1 MNVLAPPPDA
11 VIEPNQSGMSETDIM
26 RIAEQVTRM
35 MQNSGPA
42 ATDPGGVSVQSQALQ
57 LVHGSEEGG
66 IFRNGPANT
75 AGDALQGGDISA
87 QTIGIVQQAR
97 QQTIEIARSGVNVA
111 TGFVGYDLK
120 VPAAMLVPFMTPAI
134 NMTPREGGV
143 GVDIH
148 NWKAI
153 TDFFG
158 GNGPQSVVGA
168 VADGGTPSFVSY
180 NVTPMSNTFQ
190 TIGLQNS
197 LTFQSQWRGRQ
208 LQGDL
213 RATLTAQ
220 LLFALKLVEENWVIN
235 MSDRLWT
242 PPPILMSAVNSGG
255 TITSASGANMYFII
269 TAVNAQGETL
279 GTTQQS
285 IAVPGTTSSITLTI
299 FTVPNATK
307 YNVYAGQAGTPPAN
321 GAMWL
326 QSATTQFGGA
336 NNLNQPASPI
346 QGSFTA
352 TMTAPPAT
360 SGTAYSTVVTA
371 GNTAKVAVDGGGNII
386 TWKGMQSLTYAN
398 AAASTNTGAGGLKS
412 QVIQPAATTGFLAL
426 ADIQQLFTNMYL
438 NARANP
444 DVLFVSPQ
452 DSITINNLVATNGE
466 TRVVV
471 QGDRASVATGQM
483 DLTAGFHVTRVLNQV
498 TQRLVNIIQLP
509 FLAQGTMLAGSYQF
523 PYPVPNYGNT
533 PTRIIT
539 NQEYYGVDY
548 PPTPATPTSWGMGDY
563 VDSTFVLEFIGGWG
577 AINGI
582 VYH

>member
-1 MNVLAPPPDA
+1 MTQTPTKPDA
-11 VIEPNQSGMSETDIM
+11 VVEPNTPGFSEADIM
-26 RIAEQVTRM
+26 RIAEAVAGMMRTGSAPTTPVTP
-35 MQNSGPA
+35 QA
-42 ATDPGGVSVQSQALQ
+42 QALE
-57 LVHGSEEGG
+57 LVHGVQEGN

-75 AGDALQGGDISA
+75 VGDALQGGDISA

-97 QQTIEIARSGVNVA
+97 QNADITRAGINVA

-120 VPAAMLVPFMTPAI
+120 VPAAMLVPFLTPML
-134 NMTPREGGV
+134 NMTPRETGV
-143 GVDIH
+143 GIDIH

-158 GNGPQSVVGA
+158 GSGPQSVIGA

-180 NVTPMSNTFQ
+180 SVTPMSNTFQ

-197 LTFQSQWRGRQ
+197 LTFQSQWRARQ

-220 LLFALKLVEENWVIN
+220 LLFALKLVEENWLIN

-279 GTTQQS
+279 GTTQQV

-307 YNVYAGQAGTPPAN
+307 YNVYAGQAATPPAN
-321 GAMWL
+321 AAMWL

-360 SGTAYSTVVTA
+360 SGTAYSAVVTA

-386 TWKGMQSLTYAN
+386 TWRGTQSLTYAN
-398 AAASTNTGAGGLKS
+398 VAASTNVGAGGLKS
-412 QVIQPAATTGFLAL
+412 QVLQPAATTGFLAL
-426 ADIQQLFTNMYL
+426 SDIQQLFTNMYL

-471 QGDRASVATGQM
+471 QGDRASVQTGQM
-483 DLTAGFHVTRVLNQV
+483 DLTAGFHVTRILNQI
-498 TQRLVNIIQLP
+498 TQRLVNITQLP

-533 PTRIIT
+533 PTRVIT

-548 PPTPATPTSWGMGDY
+548 PPTPATPTSWGMGDF
-563 VDSTFVLEFIGGWG
+563 VDSTFVIEFLGGYG
-577 AINGI
+577 LINGI

>member
-1 MNVLAPPPDA
+1 MNVTADA
-11 VIEPNQSGMSETDIM
+11 VVEPNANGMNEADVS
-26 RIAEQVTRM
+26 RIAEMVMRM
-35 MQNSGPA
+35 MQTGSAETPNNTQTG
-42 ATDPGGVSVQSQALQ
+42 QALQ
-57 LVHGSEEGG
+57 LVHGTEDAQG
-66 IFRNGPANT
+66 IFRNGPANIQ
-75 AGDALQGGDISA
+75 GDAMQGGDISA

-120 VPAAMLVPFMTPAI
+120 VPAAMLVPFMTPAL
-134 NMTPREGGV
+134 NMTPRESGV
-143 GVDIH
+143 GIDIH

-158 GNGPQSVVGA
+158 GNGPQSVIGA

-180 NVTPMSNTFQ
+180 NVSPMSNTFQ

-220 LLFALKLVEENWVIN
+220 LLFALKLVEENWLIN

-255 TITSASGANMYFII
+255 TITNATNGTMWFRV
-269 TAVNAQGETL
+269 TAVNANGETL
-279 GTTQQS
+279 GTSLQS
-285 IAVPGTTSSITLTI
+285 IAVPGTTSSITITI

-307 YNVYAGQAGTPPAN
+307 YNVYTAQNNTPGTPPTDA
-321 GAMWL
+321 ATWL

-352 TMTAPPAT
+352 TMTAPGAT
-360 SGTAYSTVVTA
+360 SGTAYSSVVTA

-398 AAASTNTGAGGLKS
+398 AAASTNVGAGGLKS

-426 ADIQQLFTNMYL
+426 SDIQQLFTNMYL

-509 FLAQGTMLAGSYQF
+509 FLAQGTIIAGSYQF

-563 VDSTFVLEFIGGWG
+563 VDSTFVLEFIGGFG
-577 AINGI
+577 IIQGI

>member
-1 MNVLAPPPDA
+1 MNEKVDA
-11 VIEPNQSGMSETDIM
+11 VIEPNNGLSENDLT
-26 RIAEQVTRM
+26 RLAEMVTRM
-35 MQNSGPA
+35 MQSGNAEHPINQNA
-42 ATDPGGVSVQSQALQ
+42 QALE
-57 LVHGSEEGG
+57 LAHGMQEGN

-120 VPAAMLVPFMTPAI
+120 VPAAMLVPFMTPML

-143 GVDIH
+143 GIDIH

-158 GNGPQSVVGA
+158 GNGPQSVIGA

-180 NVTPMSNTFQ
+180 NVSPMSNTFQ

-220 LLFALKLVEENWVIN
+220 LLFALKLVEENWLIN

-242 PPPILMSAVNSGG
+242 PPPLLMSAVNSGG
-255 TITSASGANMYFII
+255 TITSASGTTMWFRV
-269 TAVNAQGETL
+269 TAVNANGETL
-279 GTTQQS
+279 GTSLQS
-285 IAVPGTTSSITLTI
+285 ITVPGTTSSITLTI

-307 YNVYAGQAGTPPAN
+307 YNIYAAQNAGATPTDA
-321 GAMWL
+321 ATWL
-326 QSATTQFGGA
+326 QSAATQFGGA
-336 NNLNQPASPI
+336 NNLNQPTSPI

-360 SGTAYSTVVTA
+360 SGTAYSTIVTA
-371 GNTAKVAVDGGGNII
+371 GNTAKVAVDGSGNII
-386 TWKGMQSLTYAN
+386 TWKGSTSLVYAN

-426 ADIQQLFTNMYL
+426 SDIQQLFTNMYL

-498 TQRLVNIIQLP
+498 TQKLVNIIQLP

-533 PTRIIT
+533 PTRVIT

>member
-1 MNVLAPPPDA
+1 MTQTADKPTA
-11 VIEPNQSGMSETDIM
+11 VVEPNTPTPGFSNADIQ
-26 RIAEQVTRM
+26 RIAEAVMGM
-35 MQNSGPA
+35 MSSGSAPA
-42 ATDPGGVSVQSQALQ
+42 TPQAQALELTYGVQ
-57 LVHGSEEGG
+57 EGN
-66 IFRNGPANT
+66 IFRNGPANIQ
-75 AGDALQGGDISA
+75 GDAMQGGDISS

-97 QQTIEIARSGVNVA
+97 QNADIARAGITVA
-111 TGFVGYDLK
+111 TGFIGYDLK
-120 VPAAMLVPFMTPAI
+120 VPAAMLVPFLTPML

-158 GNGPQSVVGA
+158 GSGPQGVIGA

-180 NVTPMSNTFQ
+180 SVTPMSNTFQ
-190 TIGLQNS
+190 TLGLQNS
-197 LTFQSQWRGRQ
+197 ATFQSIWRARQ

-220 LLFALKLVEENWVIN
+220 LLFALKLVEENWLIN
-235 MSDRLWT
+235 MSDLLWT
-242 PPPILMSAVNSGG
+242 PPPMLLSAVNSGG
-255 TITSASGANMYFII
+255 TITNATNGTMWFRVTATNAN
-269 TAVNAQGETL
+269 GETL
-279 GTTQQS
+279 GTALQS
-285 IAVPGTTSSITLTI
+285 IAIPGTTSSITLTI
-299 FTVPNATK
+299 FTVPNAVA
-307 YNVYAGQAGTPPAN
+307 YNIYAAQNNTPGTAPTNA
-321 GAMWL
+321 ATWL
-326 QSATTQFGGA
+326 QTPVATYFGTA
-336 NNLNQPASPI
+336 TALNQPASPI

-360 SGTAYSTVVTA
+360 SGTAYSAVVTA
-371 GNTAKVAVDGGGNII
+371 GNTAKVVKDGAGNII
-386 TWKGMQSLTYAN
+386 TWKGSQSLTYAN
-398 AAASTNTGAGGLKS
+398 AAASTNVGAGGLKS
-412 QVIQPAATTGFLAL
+412 QVLQPAATTGFLAL
-426 ADIQQLFTNMYL
+426 SDIQQLFTNMYL

-452 DSITINNLVATNGE
+452 DGITINNLVATNGE

-471 QGDRASVATGQM
+471 QGDRGSVSSGQM
-483 DLTAGFHVTRVLNQV
+483 DLTAGFHVSRVLNQV

-509 FLAQGTMLAGSYQF
+509 FLAQGTMMAGSYQF

-548 PPTPATPTSWGMGDY
+548 PPTQQNPTAWGMGDY

-577 AINGI
+577 VLNGI